1 MNKKILMVDDSNS
14 TIELVK
20 TYIEE
25 YEVLGASC
33 GKDMWE
39 ALGESTPELI
49 LLDIVMPGEDGFQ
62 LANDLSRD
70 EKYCDIPIIFIS
82 AKNTGRDVMEG
93 LKCDVYDYIKKPF
106 DRFELLARIN
116 AVIKRKELENK
127 LKDQSVRDSLT
138 NCFNRKYFYDQ
149 VKQQVSLYV
158 RTGTTFSIALIDIDN
173 FKHVNDTYGHLAGDD
188 VITKFASL
196 IKENIRLYDIPIRF
210 GGEEFAVIFPSCIK
224 MDAAKAIIK
233 IKNILQASPPV
244 YNKNKISFTFSCGI
258 VEVVEIKDKAIINF
272 ESLIKI
278 ADDRLYNGKN
288 SGKDTI
294 ITE

>member
-25 YEVLGASC
+25 YDVSGASC
-33 GKDMWE
+33 GKEMWE
-39 ALGESTPELI
+39 YLEDNSPELI
-49 LLDIVMPGEDGFQ
+49 LLDIIMPGEDGFQ
-62 LANDLSRD
+62 LANEISRN

-127 LKDQSVRDSLT
+127 LKDQSVKDSLT

-173 FKHVNDTYGHLAGDD
+173 FKSINDTYGHLAGDD
-188 VITKFASL
+188 VITKFSSI
-196 IKENIRLYDIPIRF
+196 IKENIRIYDIPIRF

-224 MDAAKAIIK
+224 TDAAKAIDK
-233 IKNILQASPPV
+233 IRSIVKETPPV
-244 YNKNKISFTFSCGI
+244 YGKKSISFTFCCGI
-258 VEVVEIKDKAIINF
+258 IEVTEVKDKNNITF

-278 ADDRLYNGKN
+278 ADDRLYKGKN
-288 SGKDTI
+288 SGKNI
-294 ITE
+294 IVT